1 MGFKDG
7 DFILVEYTVR
17 VKETGNIV
25 DTTNEELARKE
36 NIYESGRIYGP
47 VLIVIGKG
55 WINKVVEDELREMSV
70 GEEKTIEVPPEK
82 AFGQRDPSKVKT
94 FSLREFRR
102 RNIDV
107 KVGDVLDFGGV
118 KGIVKSISGGRVVVD
133 FNHPLAGK
141 TLVYKVKVVA
151 KLEDVKEKIKALAI
165 RHLQIPG
172 EELVI
177 EYIPEEKKVVINIP
191 TRYIAKKDI
200 QYAKISLVTDILD
213 MLKEDVEK
221 VVFQEVFERKK
232 PSEKTK
238 SEEKGSEEKEAE
250 KVSEASSEA

>member
-7 DFILVEYTVR
+7 DFILIEYTVR

-25 DTTNEELARKE
+25 DTTNEELAKKE

-55 WINKVVEDELREMSV
+55 WINKVVEDALREMNV

-102 RNIDV
+102 RNINV

-118 KGIVKSISGGRVVVD
+118 KGVVKSISGGRVVID

-141 TLVYKVKVVA
+141 TLLYKVKVVA
-151 KLEDVKEKIKALAI
+151 KLEDIKEKIKALAI

-172 EELVI
+172 EELAV

-213 MLKEDVEK
+213 MFKEDVEK

-232 PSEKTK
+232 PSEKTE
-238 SEEKGSEEKEAE
+238 SEKQSSGEKEE
-250 KVSEASSEA
+250 RKTSEASSEA